1 MRCVRIVVLQTM
13 AQKQLNGI
21 TVLPCFT
28 VDSSD
33 SEEDAGG
40 FGEHGF
46 KSEMEDDDQAD
57 SQQFRQFFQSEQAD
71 DSNNSQFHGFEDSEI
86 PAWVVDNFEDQD
98 LKTGFSF
105 NPTVFVNIRRPSKV
119 TSAKQPPVKATPPNL
134 MEESDSSSDKLT
146 SAKQPPVE
154 ATLPNLKAVNI
165 KKVSKRNVLPNLGQ
179 DDPARQEKSPRVSVI
194 KPPLPLPPFEASLPN
209 LKAVNIKKVSKRN
222 AEPNLGLDDP
232 ARQEKSPR
240 ELPSTPQSR
249 DEVTEKKSVE
259 DAGDGRV
266 EDLEMRDDDECG
278 LTIMSVESV
287 IRTPSLVSSISRPSV
302 IVDNP
307 SPRTSADRKITRQ
320 LLQDRSSCSPIINP
334 PGRPDSEKEPLVIT
348 IDDNEDQDVKKESIV
363 TAQDDGDG
371 EEEDQTPAIHK
382 RYRELLSKLPPS
394 ISVFIRGATP

>member
-13 AQKQLNGI
+13 AQKQLNDI
-21 TVLPCFT
+21 TVLPCFS

-119 TSAKQPPVKATPPNL
+119 TSAKQPPVEANPPNL

-154 ATLPNLKAVNI
+154 ATLSNLKAVNI

-194 KPPLPLPPFEASLPN
+194 KPLPLPPFEASLPN

-232 ARQEKSPR
+232 ARQEKFPRVSVKLPILVEERGWRNVEEIGGKNVEPIRQADRNCSARQEKSPR

-249 DEVTEKKSVE
+249 VEVMREKSVE
-259 DAGDGRV
+259 DPGDGRV
-266 EDLEMRDDDECG
+266 EDLEIRDEDGCG
-278 LTIMSVESV
+278 LTTMSVESV

-320 LLQDRSSCSPIINP
+320 LLQDRS
-334 PGRPDSEKEPLVIT
+334 
-348 IDDNEDQDVKKESIV
+348 
-363 TAQDDGDG
+363 
-371 EEEDQTPAIHK
+371 
-382 RYRELLSKLPPS
+382 RE
-394 ISVFIRGATP
+394 GAGGHNH